1 MGTGSFITSGN
12 LNIAID
18 IVNHRG
24 IVIDTG
30 AGLAAVTAAAGAK
43 PGMLGYCLSTGS
55 NFTADT
61 FYTRKNVNDGWYA
74 MTVTISGTKVTGST

>member
-12 LNIAID
+12 LNISID

-30 AGLAAVTAAAGAK
+30 GGIAAVTAAAGAK
-43 PGMLGYCLSTGS
+43 PGMLAYSLSTAS
-55 NFTADT
+55 NFTIDT
-61 FYTRKNVNDGWYA
+61 LYTRKNVNDGW
-74 MTVTISGTKVTGST
+74 